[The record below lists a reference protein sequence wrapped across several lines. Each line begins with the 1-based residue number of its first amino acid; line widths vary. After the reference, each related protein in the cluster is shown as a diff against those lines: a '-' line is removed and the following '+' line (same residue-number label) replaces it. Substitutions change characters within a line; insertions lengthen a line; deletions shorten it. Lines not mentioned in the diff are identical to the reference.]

1 MPRRHA
7 ATDPRADCP
16 AGGAARGMA
25 GRRRQEADQ
34 VVQGQEL
41 GRRSRLRQPDLACR
55 RGGEP
60 PSGPLRAM
68 GRGSCV
74 PLDAQNRWPHRERFL
89 HGGEDRPRFCAGM
102 ITLIHGGE
110 SYLVDR
116 AARDLLQP
124 LRATLTLE
132 FNYENIQA
140 DALGADAFAEKAGT
154 LPFIDALRVLVLRDW
169 GVLAGKRDKG
179 AGAERAAAYL
189 AGTPDSTHLV
199 LLAHVLV
206 ARGNPSYKVVVAME
220 RDKRA
225 RILRFE
231 PPRRSDRAGWVRK
244 LAEER
249 GLTITPGAVR
259 LLLERSQ
266 PDLRLLD
273 QEIAKLAL
281 YGSPSTRIDEEA
293 LRALVSDSRE
303 EEIFALTDALGSA
316 RPGEVAGV
324 LQSLLDAGREP
335 TWLLYTLVSH
345 WRRLLQA
352 RAVRDRGGTVAEL
365 QAKLTDHPFVV
376 EKAFRQAADYSAA
389 ELDRGFHQ
397 LLKLEEQIKLG
408 ELDARLAVEGFI
420 LEQVLG
426 AAR

>member
-1 MPRRHA
+1 
-7 ATDPRADCP
+7 
-16 AGGAARGMA
+16 
-25 GRRRQEADQ
+25 
-34 VVQGQEL
+34 
-41 GRRSRLRQPDLACR
+41 
-55 RGGEP
+55 
-60 PSGPLRAM
+60 
-68 GRGSCV
+68 
-74 PLDAQNRWPHRERFL
+74 
-89 HGGEDRPRFCAGM
+89 M

-110 SYLVDR
+110 GYLVDR

-124 LRATLTLE
+124 MRAGLTLE
-132 FNYENIQA
+132 FNDEDIQA
-140 DALGADAFAEKAGT
+140 DTLNADAFAEKAGT
-154 LPFIDALRVLVLRDW
+154 LPFIDPIRILVLRDW
-169 GVLAGKRDKG
+169 GLLGGKRDKG
-179 AGAERAAAYL
+179 AGPERAAAYL
-189 AGTPDSTHLV
+189 EGVPETTQLV
-199 LLAHVLV
+199 LVSHALV
-206 ARGNPSYKVVVAME
+206 APGNAIYKAIAAME

-225 RILRFE
+225 RILRLE

-244 LAEER
+244 LAEQR

-281 YGSPSTRIDEEA
+281 YASPSTRIDEETV
-293 LRALVSDSRE
+293 RALVSDTRE
-303 EEIFALTDALGSA
+303 EEIFALTDSLASG

-376 EKAFRQAADYSAA
+376 EKAFRQAADYDAA
-389 ELDRGFHQ
+389 ELDRGFHA
-397 LLKLEEQIKLG
+397 LLRIEEQIKLG

-420 LEQVLG
+420 LEQVLS

>member
-1 MPRRHA
+1 
-7 ATDPRADCP
+7 
-16 AGGAARGMA
+16 
-25 GRRRQEADQ
+25 
-34 VVQGQEL
+34 
-41 GRRSRLRQPDLACR
+41 
-55 RGGEP
+55 
-60 PSGPLRAM
+60 
-68 GRGSCV
+68 
-74 PLDAQNRWPHRERFL
+74 
-89 HGGEDRPRFCAGM
+89 M

-116 AARDLLQP
+116 AARDLLEP
-124 LRATLTLE
+124 LRTGLTLE
-132 FNYENIQA
+132 FNYEDIQA
-140 DALGADAFAEKAGT
+140 DALTADVFAEKAGT

-169 GVLAGKRDKG
+169 GLLGGKRDKG

-189 AGTPDSTHLV
+189 EGIPDTTHLV
-199 LLAHVLV
+199 AVSHVLV
-206 ARGNPSYKVVVAME
+206 APGNAIYRAIAAME

-225 RILRFE
+225 RIQRYE

-259 LLLERSQ
+259 VLLDRSQ

-281 YGSPSTRIDEEA
+281 YASPSTRIDEEA
-293 LRALVSDSRE
+293 VRALVSDTRE
-303 EEIFALTDALGSA
+303 EEIFALTDSLASG
-316 RPGEVAGV
+316 RRGEVAGV

-352 RAVRDRGGTVAEL
+352 RAVRDRGGSLADL
-365 QAKLTDHPFVV
+365 QARLSDHPFVV
-376 EKAFRQAADYSAA
+376 EKAFRQAADYNAA
-389 ELDRGFHQ
+389 DLDRGFHD
-397 LLKLEEQIKLG
+397 LLRIEEQIKLG

-420 LEQVLG
+420 LEQVLSG
-426 AAR
+426 

>member
-1 MPRRHA
+1 
-7 ATDPRADCP
+7 
-16 AGGAARGMA
+16 
-25 GRRRQEADQ
+25 
-34 VVQGQEL
+34 
-41 GRRSRLRQPDLACR
+41 
-55 RGGEP
+55 
-60 PSGPLRAM
+60 
-68 GRGSCV
+68 
-74 PLDAQNRWPHRERFL
+74 
-89 HGGEDRPRFCAGM
+89 M

-132 FNYENIQA
+132 FNYEDIQA

-169 GVLAGKRDKG
+169 GLLAGKRDKG

-189 AGTPDSTHLV
+189 EGTPDSTHLV
-199 LLAHVLV
+199 LVAHVLV
-206 ARGNPSYKVVVAME
+206 APGNPIYKVVAAME

-225 RILRFE
+225 RIQRYE

-249 GLTITPGAVR
+249 GLSITPAAVR

-273 QEIAKLAL
+273 QEIVKLAL
-281 YGSPSTRIDEEA
+281 YASPSTRIDDEA
-293 LRALVSDSRE
+293 VRALVSDSRQ
-303 EEIFALTDALGSA
+303 EEIFALTDSLASS
-316 RPGEVAGV
+316 RP
-324 LQSLLDAGREP
+324 DDGREP

-352 RAVRDRGGTVAEL
+352 RAVRDRGGSVADL
-365 QAKLTDHPFVV
+365 QARSTDHPFVL
-376 EKAFRQAADYSAA
+376 EKAFRQATDYNAA
-389 ELDRGFHQ
+389 ELDRGFHD
-397 LLKLEEQIKLG
+397 LLRIEEQIKLG

-420 LEQVLG
+420 LEQALS
-426 AAR
+426 AAGSGNGSREPRAVAPSRWS

>member
-1 MPRRHA
+1 
-7 ATDPRADCP
+7 
-16 AGGAARGMA
+16 
-25 GRRRQEADQ
+25 
-34 VVQGQEL
+34 
-41 GRRSRLRQPDLACR
+41 
-55 RGGEP
+55 
-60 PSGPLRAM
+60 
-68 GRGSCV
+68 
-74 PLDAQNRWPHRERFL
+74 
-89 HGGEDRPRFCAGM
+89 M
-102 ITLIHGGE
+102 ITLVHGGE

-124 LRATLTLE
+124 VRSGLTLE
-132 FNYENIQA
+132 FNYEDLQA
-140 DALGADAFAEKAGT
+140 DGLSADAFAEKAST
-154 LPFIDALRVLVLRDW
+154 LPFIDAVRVLVLRDW
-169 GVLAGKRDKG
+169 GLLAGKRDKG

-189 AGTPDSTHLV
+189 QGIPDTTQLILV
-199 LLAHVLV
+199 IHAAV
-206 ARGNPSYKVVVAME
+206 APGNPIYKTVAAME

-225 RILRFE
+225 RILRYE

-249 GLTITPGAVR
+249 GLTITPTAVR
-259 LLLERSQ
+259 LLLERAA

-273 QEIAKLAL
+273 QEIVKLAIYAL
-281 YGSPSTRIDEEA
+281 PSTRIDEDA
-293 LRALVSDSRE
+293 VRALVSDTRE
-303 EEIFALTDALGSA
+303 DEIFALTDALGSS

-352 RAVRDRGGTVAEL
+352 RAIRDRGGTVADL
-365 QAKLTDHPFVV
+365 QARLSEHPFVL

-420 LEQVLG
+420 LEQVLSTAG
-426 AAR
+426 

>member
-1 MPRRHA
+1 
-7 ATDPRADCP
+7 
-16 AGGAARGMA
+16 
-25 GRRRQEADQ
+25 
-34 VVQGQEL
+34 V
-41 GRRSRLRQPDLACR
+41 
-55 RGGEP
+55 
-60 PSGPLRAM
+60 
-68 GRGSCV
+68 
-74 PLDAQNRWPHRERFL
+74 
-89 HGGEDRPRFCAGM
+89 

-116 AARDLLQP
+116 AAHDLLQP
-124 LRATLTLE
+124 LRTGLTLE
-132 FNYENIQA
+132 FNYEDLQA
-140 DALGADAFAEKAGT
+140 DTLNADAMAEKAGT

-169 GVLAGKRDKG
+169 GLLAGKRDKG
-179 AGAERAAAYL
+179 SGPERAAAYL
-189 AGTPDSTHLV
+189 VGIPETTQLILV
-199 LLAHVLV
+199 AHVLV
-206 ARGNPSYKVVVAME
+206 APGNAIYKAVAAME

-225 RILRFE
+225 RIQRFE

-259 LLLERSQ
+259 LLLDRSQ

-273 QEIAKLAL
+273 QEIAKLGL

-293 LRALVSDSRE
+293 VRALVSDSRE
-303 EEIFALTDALGSA
+303 EEIFALTDALGSE

-324 LQSLLDAGREP
+324 LQSLLDSGREP

-352 RAVRDRGGTVAEL
+352 RAVRDRGGTVADL

-376 EKAFRQAADYSAA
+376 EKAFRQAAGYTAA
-389 ELDRGFHQ
+389 ELDRGFHD
-397 LLKLEEQIKLG
+397 LLRIEEQIKLG

-420 LEQVLG
+420 LEQALST
-426 AAR
+426 AR

>member
-1 MPRRHA
+1 
-7 ATDPRADCP
+7 
-16 AGGAARGMA
+16 
-25 GRRRQEADQ
+25 
-34 VVQGQEL
+34 
-41 GRRSRLRQPDLACR
+41 
-55 RGGEP
+55 
-60 PSGPLRAM
+60 
-68 GRGSCV
+68 
-74 PLDAQNRWPHRERFL
+74 
-89 HGGEDRPRFCAGM
+89 M

-116 AARDLLQP
+116 AAHDLLQP
-124 LRATLTLE
+124 LRAGLTLE
-132 FNYENIQA
+132 FNYEDLQA
-140 DALGADAFAEKAGT
+140 DTVNADVFAEKAGT
-154 LPFIDALRVLVLRDW
+154 LPFIDPLRVLVLRDW
-169 GVLAGKRDKG
+169 GLLAGKRDKG

-189 AGTPDSTHLV
+189 AGVPDSTHLV
-199 LLAHVLV
+199 IVAHILV
-206 ARGNPSYKVVVAME
+206 APGNPIYKAVAAME

-225 RILRFE
+225 RIQRYE

-259 LLLERSQ
+259 LLLDRSQ

-273 QEIAKLAL
+273 QEIVKLGL
-281 YGSPSTRIDEEA
+281 YGSPSTRIDEGA
-293 LRALVSDSRE
+293 VRALVSDSRE
-303 EEIFALTDALGSA
+303 EEIFALTDALGSE

-352 RAVRDRGGTVAEL
+352 RAVRDRGGTVGDL

-376 EKAFRQAADYSAA
+376 EKAFRQAAGYTAA
-389 ELDRGFHQ
+389 ELDRGFHD
-397 LLKLEEQIKLG
+397 LLRIEEQIKLG

-420 LEQVLG
+420 LEQALST
-426 AAR
+426 AS